1 MVIGGTTER
10 ARNICSA
17 WREEEEDALVVGR
30 CDCDLY
36 VCGLCYMV
44 SINEAGC
51 VRARARVRDA
61 NIYKW
66 ATQPLVPVRHNHHV
80 CDE

>member
-36 VCGLCYMV
+36 VCVLCYMV
-44 SINEAGC
+44 SINGGWLRACALLIYINGPLNHWYRYGITTMC
-51 VRARARVRDA
+51 VMN
-61 NIYKW
+61 NIPW
-66 ATQPLVPVRHNHHV
+66 
-80 CDE
+80 